1 MANTKLSIIIP
12 LYNEEENIRILYGNI
27 LNVVQTH
34 HYDYEIIF
42 VDDGSLDNTPK
53 IMEELGND
61 NANVKNIFFKRNFG
75 QTPALMS
82 GINMAKGD
90 ILIPMDGDNQND
102 PNDIPRLLE
111 KMDEGFDVVSG
122 WRKNRQDKKLTRI
135 LPSKIA
141 NGLISRIGGVKL
153 HDYGCTLKAYRKEIL
168 KPVKLYGEMHR
179 FIPIFAS
186 WQGAKVTEMV
196 VNHHP
201 RKFGVTKYGLNRTFK
216 VLLDLFFIV
225 YQEKYF
231 KNPIYFF
238 GGFGLLNFFGAG
250 FSFLLMLYFKF
261 WGGKSFVQTPLPI
274 FTVLLFLV
282 GILSLFFG
290 LIAEMQM
297 RTYYEVQEKQ
307 YYLIQRTQNM
317 D

>member
-12 LYNEEENIRILYGNI
+12 LYNEEENIRILYDNI
-27 LNVVQTH
+27 LNVVLKQN
-34 HYDYEIIF
+34 YDYEIIF
-42 VDDGSLDNTPK
+42 VDDGSLDKTPEL
-53 IMEELGND
+53 MEELGND
-61 NANVKNIFFKRNFG
+61 NAKVKNIFFKRNFG

-102 PNDIPRLLE
+102 PKDIPHLLE
-111 KMDEGFDVVSG
+111 KIDEGFDVVSG

-153 HDYGCTLKAYRKEIL
+153 HDYGCTMKAYRKEIL

-261 WGGKSFVQTPLPI
+261 CGDKSFIETPLPI

>member
-12 LYNEEENIRILYGNI
+12 LYNEEENIRILYDN
-27 LNVVQTH
+27 LLQVMQKH

-42 VDDGSLDNTPK
+42 VDDGSVDKTAE
-53 IMEELGND
+53 IMEALGNE
-61 NANVKNIFFKRNFG
+61 NPKVKNVFFKRNFG
-75 QTPALMS
+75 QTPAMMS

-90 ILIPMDGDNQND
+90 VLIPMDGDNQND
-102 PNDIPRLLE
+102 PNDIPLMLE
-111 KMDEGFDVVSG
+111 KLNEGFDVVSG

-153 HDYGCTLKAYRKEIL
+153 HDYGCSMKAYRKEIL

-196 VNHHP
+196 VHHHP
-201 RKFGVTKYGLNRTFK
+201 RKYGKTKYGLNRTFK

-238 GGFGLLNFFGAG
+238 GGFGLFNFLLAG
-250 FSFLLMLYFKF
+250 ISFLLMLYFKF